1 MAKNPGR
8 VITED
13 ILSSLVGSALSQSH
27 TPINVFRGFKKAGI
41 YPFNLGEVSDR
52 QLAPSKAFS
61 NRASQVPLEFSPGQ
75 VTQFEKRYAED
86 YDVPDTTYLAWK
98 NMYHPSPASVVSTEA
113 ISDSPTSVSVCG
125 AKSTT
130 TTSSAVSV
138 MTTQS
143 LPSSEDFLSELLV
156 LPKPVRKT
164 GRTRNAI
171 NQKAVE
177 ISDSMI
183 LQEMRD
189 KEQAKADA
197 NTLKEKKLERQKKAR
212 ERQEEK
218 ERKKKERGRK
228 AQERQEKKEKKRKQK
243 RRKSPR
249 NRELKVQHLLLELRV
264 YLISLIIVDDGQCFN
279 CDLIFNEDNDD
290 RFWVGCDGPGCE
302 NW

>member
-1 MAKNPGR
+1 M
-8 VITED
+8 
-13 ILSSLVGSALSQSH
+13 
-27 TPINVFRGFKKAGI
+27 
-41 YPFNLGEVSDR
+41 
-52 QLAPSKAFS
+52 
-61 NRASQVPLEFSPGQ
+61 PLEFSPEQ

-138 MTTQS
+138 MTTPS
-143 LPSSEDFLSELLV
+143 LTSSEEVLSKLLV
-156 LPKPVRKT
+156 LPKPLRKT

-197 NTLKEKKLERQKKAR
+197 NTLKEKKKLERQKKAR
-212 ERQEEK
+212 EQQEEK

-228 AQERQEKKEKKRKQK
+228 HKNGRRKRKKKTKAKEKKVTKKQ
-243 RRKSPR
+243 RARSQAPTLGIEGLFDQL
-249 NRELKVQHLLLELRV
+249 N
-264 YLISLIIVDDGQCFN
+264 IVDDGQCFN
-279 CDLIFNEDNDD
+279 CDLIFNEDDED
-290 RFWVGCDGPGCE
+290 RFWVSCDGPGCE
-302 NW
+302 NWYHDCFACHKFPTRDSVPNEFYCTKCT